1 MLNLAESQHVCICL
15 CMCAS
20 GVTGLISRSER
31 PVIRYTTVCSLHTRA
46 CWLCII
52 WMYDA
57 CHTFLL
63 TLVHAC
69 NLTFCIQL
77 VHGTHAHT
85 HTHSTLQFCILWA
98 NDARQANLHQSFI
111 LSDQMM
117 RVSHIGTHTSFVL
130 CDQMM
135 RVPMKLVTSIQQ
147 CPVLFCSHPYCD
159 SSFDAL

>member
-1 MLNLAESQHVCICL
+1 
-15 CMCAS
+15 MCAS
-20 GVTGLISRSER
+20 
-31 PVIRYTTVCSLHTRA
+31 VCVCVLQEWQDSSLVQKGPLLDTPLFVA
-46 CWLCII
+46 C
-52 WMYDA
+52 
-57 CHTFLL
+57 
-63 TLVHAC
+63 
-69 NLTFCIQL
+69 
-77 VHGTHAHT
+77 THARAGFVLSGCMMRVTHSCWHLYMHVTWLFVSDWCMARTHTHT

-98 NDARQANLHQSFI
+98 NDAHQANLHQSFI